1 MFAGKSTELSYGATL
16 HFKIDDDRA
25 GLLVCADT
33 DLVGIKVFTG
43 KLWFAAG
50 IVLGELGRVQR
61 RSRRQ
66 GSLAGIPEFQVSR
79 SQDGPDLLI
88 LVTTV

>member
-1 MFAGKSTELSYGATL
+1 MFAGKSTELSDGAPL
-16 HFKIDDDRA
+16 HLKIDDDGT

-50 IVLGELGRVQR
+50 IVLGELGWVQCC
-61 RSRRQ
+61 SR
-66 GSLAGIPEFQVSR
+66 
-79 SQDGPDLLI
+79 
-88 LVTTV
+88 